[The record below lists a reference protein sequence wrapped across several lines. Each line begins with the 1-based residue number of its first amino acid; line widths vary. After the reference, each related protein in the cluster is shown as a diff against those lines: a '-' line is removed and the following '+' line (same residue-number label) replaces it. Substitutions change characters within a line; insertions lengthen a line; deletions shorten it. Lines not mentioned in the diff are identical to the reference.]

1 VGRGALF
8 EAGFGVGGG
17 FLLVAQDELTHIRLH
32 KIRQHTQLNLPI
44 PPKTINRRIPH
55 PHQLRPLPRLLG
67 QFLLQMRAHAL
78 VEHEAGSFFLLGE
91 EDSEAAVFFG
101 RAN

>member
-1 VGRGALF
+1 MGGGALF

-32 KIRQHTQLNLPI
+32 KIRPHTQLNLPI
-44 PPKTINRRIPH
+44 HPKTISIPH
-55 PHQLRPLPRLLG
+55 PHQLRPLPRLLR
-67 QFLLQMRAHAL
+67 QFLLQMRAHPF
-78 VEHEAGSFFLLGE
+78 VEHEAGSLFLLCE
-91 EDSEAAVFFG
+91 EDAEAAVFFG